1 MKKFGLP
8 TLLSAGYVGLLC
20 LIFSTDFA
28 KDNTF
33 LKNDLEGNQPGRAI
47 STKVA
52 SEIPSVKTRI
62 LTYDANSVQPTHA
75 GNSDGM
81 QSAEGAV
88 AGN

>member
-20 LIFSTDFA
+20 FVFSTDFA

-33 LKNDLEGNQPGRAI
+33 LKSDLVEFQSGRAV
-47 STKVA
+47 STKVP
-52 SEIPSVKTRI
+52 SEMPSVKTRI
-62 LTYDANSVQPTHA
+62 LTYDVNSTQPSHA
-75 GNSDGM
+75 GNTDGM

-88 AGN
+88 AGY